1 MRHHPV
7 ERIDRSRADA
17 DICVKDAIHE
27 KAAQLRECER
37 RHGGEEHQDED
48 DIREIEKLC
57 DEVERM
63 ILAGEGHM
71 DRDVEFHTAIA
82 IAAAIAMSI
91 ALLMRGCSSTHRK
104 NEPISPNSINRVFS
118 ILT

>member
-1 MRHHPV
+1 MRHHPF

-48 DIREIEKLC
+48 DIREENENPREDAPVQLHVRLALRKRLKR
-57 DEVERM
+57 EERVERPCE
-63 ILAGEGHM
+63 ADGEH
-71 DRDVEFHTAIA
+71 
-82 IAAAIAMSI
+82 
-91 ALLMRGCSSTHRK
+91 
-104 NEPISPNSINRVFS
+104 P
-118 ILT
+118 